1 MTTTAL
7 LVASESLPVVDI
19 DNTIFLQGILFLL
32 LFVVLNSL
40 LFKPWLEVKARR
52 AQQIGGALADATQLR
67 GQAQE
72 SENEYQRRLTKAR
85 DDAMAF
91 RSDRRRE
98 AEVEEAQIVA
108 VVRAE
113 ASVALEARKLTLAK
127 QTEQARGELSGR
139 VDTLASEIAQQILGR
154 SA

>member
-1 MTTTAL
+1 MTNTAL

-19 DNTIFLQGILFLL
+19 DNTIFLQAILFLL

-67 GQAQE
+67 TQAEQSGQ
-72 SENEYQRRLTKAR
+72 EYEQRLAKAR
-85 DDAMAF
+85 DEAMEL

-98 AEVEEAQIVA
+98 AELEEAKIVGA
-108 VVRAE
+108 ARAE
-113 ASVALEARKLTLAK
+113 ANQALDARKQALAQ
-127 QTEQARGELSGR
+127 QTEQARGELGGQVSS
-139 VDTLASEIAQQILGR
+139 LANEIAQQILGR

>member
-1 MTTTAL
+1 MTNTAL

-19 DNTIFLQGILFLL
+19 DNTVFLQAILFLV
-32 LFVVLNSL
+32 LFIVLNSL

-52 AQQIGGALADATQLR
+52 AQQIGGALADAAQLR
-67 GQAQE
+67 TQAQQ
-72 SENEYQRRLTKAR
+72 SSLEYDERLSKAR
-85 DDAMAF
+85 DEAIAL

-108 VVRAE
+108 VARTA
-113 ASVALEARKLTLAK
+113 ASEALEARKLTLARE
-127 QTEQARGELSGR
+127 TEQARGELGGR
-139 VDTLASEIAQQILGR
+139 VSTLADEIAQQILGR